1 MQKEIFE
8 QPIVV
13 AQTLQSYVR
22 PFEGEVALPV
32 ADADLEAV
40 DRLTIVACGTS
51 YYAGLVAKYWVEQF
65 ARVPVDIDVASE
77 FRYRE
82 PVLEPGGLAL
92 FISQSG
98 ETADTLAALRHAR
111 ARAAAHRGR
120 RQRADQL
127 DGARGGPA
135 AADPRR
141 ARRSASPRP
150 RPSPASSRCSPR
162 SPPTSRAPRAG

>member
-1 MQKEIFE
+1 MKKEIFE

-22 PFEGEVALPV
+22 PIEGEVALPV
-32 ADADLEAV
+32 ADADLESI

-82 PVLEPGGLAL
+82 PGSGSPLAFAAEANAEEQQDKVSLGGRVSVSFA
-92 FISQSG
+92 F
-98 ETADTLAALRHAR
+98 
-111 ARAAAHRGR
+111 
-120 RQRADQL
+120 
-127 DGARGGPA
+127 
-135 AADPRR
+135 
-141 ARRSASPRP
+141 
-150 RPSPASSRCSPR
+150 
-162 SPPTSRAPRAG
+162 